1 LKGNK
6 PQVTTGA
13 KPDMAMVKL
22 YNQDELTDSLSKQV
36 YDEILN
42 ELGFGIVP
50 NLFKS
55 MANRPKF
62 LAANWNHFRSTI
74 LEGDIPRTLKEM
86 IGVAISQA
94 NNSQYALKVH
104 LHGLSALGM
113 SEEVLRTLVSN
124 FDACPLPEREKVMI
138 RFGLKIATKPL
149 TVTQEDYDGLRKIGL
164 DDDEIFEVVATAHL
178 FTGVNQYTDSI
189 KLEIDA
195 L

>member
-1 LKGNK
+1 
-6 PQVTTGA
+6 
-13 KPDMAMVKL
+13 MAAVKL
-22 YNQDELTDSLSKQV
+22 YEQSELTDPIAKRV
-36 YDEILN
+36 YEEILN

-62 LAANWNHFRSTI
+62 LEANWNHFRSTI
-74 LEGDIPRTLKEM
+74 LQGDIPRTLKEM
-86 IGVAISQA
+86 VGVAISQA

-113 SEEVLRTLVSN
+113 SEEVLQTLVSN
-124 FDACPLPEREKVMI
+124 FDACPLPEREKAMI
-138 RFGLKIATKPL
+138 RFGLKLATDPHN
-149 TVTQEDYDGLRKIGL
+149 VTENDYAELRKIGL
-164 DDDEIFEVVATAHL
+164 DNDEIYEVVATAHL
-178 FTGVNQYTDSI
+178 FTGVNQYTDAI

>member
-1 LKGNK
+1 MGL
-6 PQVTTGA
+6 
-13 KPDMAMVKL
+13 VKL
-22 YNQDELTDSLSKQV
+22 FDQSELTDPITIRV

-62 LAANWNHFRSTI
+62 LEANWNHFRSTI

-86 IGVAISQA
+86 VGVAISQA

-113 SEEVLRTLVSN
+113 SEDVLRTLVTN
-124 FDACPLPEREKVMI
+124 FDACPLPEREKTMI
-138 RFGLKIATKPL
+138 RFGLKIATQPQ
-149 TVTQEDYDGLRKIGL
+149 TVTPSDYDALRAIGM

-178 FTGVNQYTDSI
+178 FTGVNQYTDAIS
-189 KLEIDA
+189 LEIDA